1 MNSGKTVFAQ
11 LIEHLPRYEFNQC
24 ILRYCGNHKV
34 RSFSCMDQFLCMA
47 FAQLTY
53 RESLRD
59 IVTCLNSHRSKLYHM
74 GFRGTIAKS
83 TLADANELRDFRI
96 YQDFGYVLIDI
107 ASKLYRDEDLGL
119 DLKLSVY
126 ALDSTIIDLCL
137 STFPWATFRK
147 KKAAVKIHT
156 LLNVQGSIP
165 TFIFVTPGSV
175 HDVNMMDTV
184 PFEAESVYAMDRA
197 YLDFERLYQI
207 DQLSAFFVIKSKS
220 NTRLRRIYSA
230 PVDKAV
236 GVQADQTVMLIGYKS
251 RRAYP
256 DPFRRVRYYD
266 AERDKRLVVLTNNF
280 LIPAKTVA
288 DIYRLRWQV
297 ELFFKWI
304 KQHLRIKSF
313 FGTSPNAVKTQIWIA
328 VSVYLLVAIVKKRLN
343 LPGSLHTILQI
354 LEVNLFEKIPI
365 FQLVEDTINHETEFR
380 DDNQLNLF
388 T

>member
-1 MNSGKTVFAQ
+1 M
-11 LIEHLPRYEFNQC
+11 
-24 ILRYCGNHKV
+24 
-34 RSFSCMDQFLCMA
+34 
-47 FAQLTY
+47 
-53 RESLRD
+53 
-59 IVTCLNSHRSKLYHM
+59 
-74 GFRGTIAKS
+74 
-83 TLADANELRDFRI
+83 
-96 YQDFGYVLIDI
+96 
-107 ASKLYRDEDLGL
+107 
-119 DLKLSVY
+119 
-126 ALDSTIIDLCL
+126 
-137 STFPWATFRK
+137 
-147 KKAAVKIHT
+147 
-156 LLNVQGSIP
+156 QGSIP

-175 HDVNMMDTV
+175 HDVNMMDAV
-184 PFEAESVYAMDRA
+184 PFEAKSLYTMDRA

-230 PVDKAV
+230 PVDKAN

-251 RRAYP
+251 RKAYP

-288 DIYRLRWQV
+288 DIYRMRWQV

-365 FQLVEDTINHETEFR
+365 SQLVEATINHETESR